1 MVAISVGGGKGEDK
15 GGGDGVVSLGGGVG
29 VAADGRVEAI
39 ILGITAVDVVIT
51 DVGLAASCWLVFD
64 AVGGDSDLVTSDS
77 GLGGD
82 WFSGFGFSTFDSSG
96 FDTIVGV

>member
-15 GGGDGVVSLGGGVG
+15 GGGDGVDCLGGGLG

-39 ILGITAVDVVIT
+39 ILGITAVDAVIT
-51 DVGLAASCWLVFD
+51 DVGLASCWLVPD
-64 AVGGDSDLVTSDS
+64 DKGGDSDLVNSGS

-82 WFSGFGFSTFDSSG
+82 WFTGIEFSTFDSFA